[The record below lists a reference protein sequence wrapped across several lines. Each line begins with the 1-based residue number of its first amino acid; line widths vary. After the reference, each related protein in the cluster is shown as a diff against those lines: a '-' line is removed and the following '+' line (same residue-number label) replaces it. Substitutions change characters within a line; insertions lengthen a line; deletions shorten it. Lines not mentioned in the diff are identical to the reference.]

1 MEREPVTL
9 STVVSVGYDA
19 TTETLEVEF
28 KNGVYQYYN
37 VPQPIYDQMMTSESV
52 GKFLNVYIKPMYPCA
67 KV

>member
-1 MEREPVTL
+1 MERDPVT
-9 STVVSVGYDA
+9 STNVVSVGYDA

-37 VPQPIYDQMMTSESV
+37 VPQPIYDQMITSESV
-52 GKFLNVYIKPMYPCA
+52 GKFLHVYIKPMYPCA